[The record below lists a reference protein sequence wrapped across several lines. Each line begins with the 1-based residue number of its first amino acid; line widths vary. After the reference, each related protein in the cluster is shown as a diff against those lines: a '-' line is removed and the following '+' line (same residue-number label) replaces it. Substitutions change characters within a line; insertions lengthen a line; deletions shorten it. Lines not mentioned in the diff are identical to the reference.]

1 MREADASIERCPAP
15 GTSWS
20 GTPSAAALAR
30 PLATGSTVSISRYH
44 PPTNLRRRWEE
55 RVRRRALRRIAL

>member
-30 PLATGSTVSISRYH
+30 PLATGSTASRGTT
-44 PPTNLRRRWEE
+44 P
-55 RVRRRALRRIAL
+55 RRIFAGAERNEYGVVLFGASL